1 MFLCVKNGAS
11 EQDLYILNY
20 TWVRASSY
28 CYGLLVLARKMT

>member
-20 TWVRASSY
+20 AWVQESY
-28 CYGLLVLARKMT
+28 CYALLVLARKMT

>member
-20 TWVRASSY
+20 AWVRASY